1 MHSKNTHQFTQLLK
15 HLDFTDTQRSLDNI
29 AKLEEDV
36 EEDSPYELDLSDY
49 GFITIFGLILIIGL
63 IYCAINFRHCLSN
76 HHANSQTRL
85 QNDNIELGTPRFNT
99 IPRHVP
105 SVTPRYQERI

>member
-1 MHSKNTHQFTQLLK
+1 MRPFYFYCWIDLLKSQSKCRIDSMHSKNTHQFTQLLK

-36 EEDSPYELDLSDY
+36 EEDNPYELDLSDY

-63 IYCAINFRHCLSN
+63 IYCAINF
-76 HHANSQTRL
+76 
-85 QNDNIELGTPRFNT
+85 
-99 IPRHVP
+99 
-105 SVTPRYQERI
+105 